1 MSWKSRIQIL
11 DLDMGERIEVTCKSC
26 GYTWYEFVSDY
37 LGRPYLR
44 QLYLDEFET
53 RLKCQQWACKGKI
66 RIALSSE
73 AETEGWSDAWCKVG
87 L

>member
-1 MSWKSRIQIL
+1 VSWKSRIQIL
-11 DLDMGERIEVTCKSC
+11 DLGKDDRIESTCKAC
-26 GYTWYEFVSDY
+26 GYTWYEFASDY

-53 RLKCQQWACKGKI
+53 RLNCKQWNCKGKI

-73 AETEGWSDAWCKVG
+73 AETEGFQGG
-87 L
+87 LA

>member
-1 MSWKSRIQIL
+1 MTWKASIQIL
-11 DLDMGERIEVTCKSC
+11 DLGIDDRIESTCKSC

-37 LGRPYLR
+37 LGRLYLR

-53 RLKCQQWACKGKI
+53 RLKCKRWGCKGKI

-73 AETEGWSDAWCKVG
+73 AETEGFQGG
-87 L
+87 LA